1 MCYLVSILPL
11 SMPDRAAQAGK
22 AALATE
28 TALQLAYCIYYTL
41 HNSHLSISW
50 GPELGTVQS
59 RLPVRGERL
68 EEEPT
73 VSRGAL
79 LGEQVSCNWKEEE
92 LEKEGRK
99 KQCSCH
105 QKDKEQ

>member
-1 MCYLVSILPL
+1 MRYLMSILPL
-11 SMPDRAAQAGK
+11 SIPDRAAQAGK

-28 TALQLAYCIYYTL
+28 TALQIAHYIYNTL
-41 HNSHLSISW
+41 LNSHLSISW

-79 LGEQVSCNWKEEE
+79 LGEQGRCHWKEEE
-92 LEKEGRK
+92 QEKQGRK
-99 KQCSCH
+99 KQFSCH
-105 QKDKEQ
+105 